1 MANLE
6 GKNNIYQGCTQK
18 IIIFR
23 NLYDMPK
30 ILKYL
35 GHFEHFVPFHLAF
48 VFSLHTLDT
57 ILSKVTHAVIHF
69 QDGLFSTKHNL
80 ARSCFQLWTT
90 ISEFRGKV

>member
-35 GHFEHFVPFHLAF
+35 GHFEHFVPFYLAF
-48 VFSLHTLDT
+48 VFS
-57 ILSKVTHAVIHF
+57 
-69 QDGLFSTKHNL
+69 
-80 ARSCFQLWTT
+80 
-90 ISEFRGKV
+90 